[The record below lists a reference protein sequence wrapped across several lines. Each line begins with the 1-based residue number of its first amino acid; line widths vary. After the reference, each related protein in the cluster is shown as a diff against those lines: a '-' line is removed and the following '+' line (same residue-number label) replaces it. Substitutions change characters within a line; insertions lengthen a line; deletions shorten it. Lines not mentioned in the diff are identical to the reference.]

1 MQPPRDAQSI
11 HRAIEALQRLSE
23 LFLERR
29 RQLAREAGL
38 TESQWRLLEEL
49 ADEDFMPSLFA
60 RRRDCTRAAVSR
72 GLKALLERNL
82 ATVAIAEGDA
92 RQRVYRLTPRGRE
105 TLARLRTR
113 RAAAI
118 AEIWERFGADELDGF
133 VRFASELGDAL
144 ERFSARERRA
154 SASR

>member
-1 MQPPRDAQSI
+1 MQPPSESARI
-11 HRAIEALQRLSE
+11 HRAIEALQRLSQ

-49 ADEDFMPSLFA
+49 ADEAFMPSLFA
-60 RRRDCTRAAVSR
+60 RRRDCTPAAVSR
-72 GLKALLERNL
+72 GLKPLLERKL
-82 ATVAIAEGDA
+82 ATVQIAEGDA
-92 RQRVYRLTPRGRE
+92 RQRVYRLTAAGRE
-105 TLARLRTR
+105 TLARLRAHR
-113 RAAAI
+113 IEAI
-118 AEIWERFGADELDGF
+118 AEIWERFDADELDGF

-144 ERFSARERRA
+144 ERFSDRERKA

>member
-1 MQPPRDAQSI
+1 MQPHSDAPPV
-11 HRAIEALQRLSE
+11 HRAIEALQRLSQ

-49 ADEDFMPSLFA
+49 ADEAFMPSLFA
-60 RRRDCTRAAVSR
+60 KRRHCTPAAVSR
-72 GLKALLERNL
+72 GLKALLERDL

-92 RQRVYRLTPRGRE
+92 RQRVYRLTASGRDI
-105 TLARLRTR
+105 LARLRSR
-113 RAAAI
+113 RAEAI
-118 AEIWERFGADELDGF
+118 TEIWERFGADELEGF

-144 ERFSARERRA
+144 ERFSVRERKA